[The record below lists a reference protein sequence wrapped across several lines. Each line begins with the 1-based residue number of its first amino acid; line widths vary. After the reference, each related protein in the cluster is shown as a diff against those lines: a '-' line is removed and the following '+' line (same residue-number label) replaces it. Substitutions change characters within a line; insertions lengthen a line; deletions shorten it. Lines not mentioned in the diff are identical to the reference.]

1 MSTLTIK
8 DLDVV
13 LLKNSEQGT
22 VVYTHDK
29 NIEPQG
35 YEVEISDT
43 GQVIT
48 VTDKDIDKVL
58 YSFDEKTSKS
68 IKVSD

>member
-1 MSTLTIK
+1 MSILTIK

-13 LLKNSEQGT
+13 LLKNSKQGT

-29 NIEPQG
+29 NIEPQS

-43 GQVIT
+43 NQVVT
-48 VTDKDIDKVL
+48 VTAEDIEKIL
-58 YSFDEKTSKS
+58 YRFDENVKKS
-68 IKVSD
+68 IKISD

>member
-1 MSTLTIK
+1 MLTQIIK

-13 LLKNSEQGT
+13 LLKNSKQGT

-29 NIEPQG
+29 SIKPQG

-43 GQVIT
+43 GQVVT

-58 YSFDEKTSKS
+58 YSFDEKTGKS
-68 IKVSD
+68 IKITD